1 MRNRKTSR
9 LSSQSR
15 ISQKSDI
22 LENEYKNYYFQI
34 VILTFSSILHMGYH
48 PNNQLSLIK

>member
-1 MRNRKTSR
+1 MRNRNTSR
-9 LSSQSR
+9 LSSQSK

-34 VILTFSSILHMGYH
+34 VIL
-48 PNNQLSLIK
+48 SLLFYVWVITQIISCL

>member
-1 MRNRKTSR
+1 MRNRNTSR
-9 LSSQSR
+9 LSSQSK

-34 VILTFSSILHMGYH
+34 VIL
-48 PNNQLSLIK
+48 SLLFYV

>member
-1 MRNRKTSR
+1 MRNRNTSI
-9 LSSQSR
+9 LSSQSK

-34 VILTFSSILHMGYH
+34 VIL
-48 PNNQLSLIK
+48 SLLFYVWVITQIISCL